1 MKILKYVIGV
11 ALLILFSFLMN
22 ILFHLDEKEID
33 VNSTEYLPTPLNNK
47 LEELKDI
54 EIDSINELE
63 TSIFEYKAIF
73 KDQNFE
79 LYFLDDLKV
88 RKIIFHKGFKRIL
101 SSDLNVDQHPEFWLQ
116 FVDNKQTKFLGF
128 QWEEGKLIPLNFPEI
143 KGRQR
148 FGYIGN
154 DSLYLEKGLLVR
166 EFEFAN
172 DSFAEMENGSRKCY
186 YTFGKDKSFILKKT
200 IDYEK

>member
-22 ILFHLDEKEID
+22 ILFHLDEKEIA
-33 VNSTEYLPTPLNNK
+33 VSPTEYLPTPLNNK
-47 LEELKDI
+47 LEEVKEI

-79 LYFLDDLKV
+79 LYFLDDLKDQK
-88 RKIIFHKGFKRIL
+88 KIFQKGFKRIL

-172 DSFAEMENGSRKCY
+172 DSFAEMANGSRKCY